1 MSGVPVKFSR
11 VAVKF
16 TSLVPLVTSD
26 GEALSVHSGALEVTL
41 TDAVQSAFCAP
52 LVTVPVTSWLPVVG

>member
-26 GEALSVHSGALEVTL
+26 GDALNVHSGRNGCLTV
-41 TDAVQSAFCAP
+41 TDADEQIAFCAP
-52 LVTVPVTSWLPVVG
+52 LVTVPVTV